1 MTETTGITSPGLC
14 RLTVKTPQ
22 RLLDLAVPV
31 DVPLADL
38 LPTLLDHAGEGLA
51 EQGIE
56 HGGWV
61 LQRLGEGPLDEEST
75 PETLSLRDGETL
87 HLRPRTEALP
97 AIHFDDL
104 VDGVATSM
112 RARPHGWD
120 ARTGRRLLRAT
131 AVLLLAAGWV
141 VCALPG
147 GSATTRAAVAAA
159 TGLLVLFGAAAA
171 SRAVGDSAA
180 GAALGVF
187 VPPYLALAGALLPAG
202 DADPGGQLTGARLLA
217 GAAAAAGGAV
227 LTVAAVAAFVPLL
240 LSLAVIA
247 LAGAVWGGLM
257 LTLDVGLGPAA
268 SVVAVLAVAV
278 GGLVPS
284 LAFRLSGL
292 RLPVLPSNAEEL
304 QEGIDPH
311 PHGQVVDR
319 TALAEEWMTAL
330 YAAVG
335 LVCAAVLTALLLD
348 GPDTAARI
356 TAGVLCLLLL
366 LHSRGI
372 GNLWQRPAVFL
383 PGLYGIVLAALT
395 AGAELAPERRP
406 VLLAVL
412 LALAGIAAITSW
424 TVPGRRVLP
433 HWGRA
438 GDILHTCA
446 AVALIPLAL
455 WVLGVYGDLR
465 AISG

>member
-1 MTETTGITSPGLC
+1 MTETSGISSPGLC

-22 RLLDLAVPV
+22 RVLDLAVPV

-38 LPTLLDHAGEGLA
+38 LPTLLEHAGEELP

-56 HGGWV
+56 HEGWV
-61 LQRLGEGPLDEEST
+61 LQRLGEDPLDEEST
-75 PETLSLRDGETL
+75 PEGLSLRDGEML
-87 HLRPRTEALP
+87 HLRPRTERLP

-104 VDGVATSM
+104 VDGVAGSM
-112 RARPHGWD
+112 RDRPHGWD
-120 ARTGRRLLRAT
+120 GRTGRRMLRAT

-147 GSATTRAAVAAA
+147 GAGPAPAAVAGI

-187 VPPYLALAGALLPAG
+187 VPLYLALAGALLPVG
-202 DADPGGQLTGARLLA
+202 EADGGGQLGGARLLA
-217 GAAAAAGGAV
+217 ASAAAAGGSV
-227 LTVAAVAAFVPLL
+227 LAVAAVAAFVPLL
-240 LSLAVIA
+240 LSVAVIA
-247 LAGAVWGGLM
+247 LAGAVWGALM
-257 LTLDVGLGPAA
+257 LTLDVGIGPAA

-278 GGLVPS
+278 GGLVPGLS
-284 LAFRLSGL
+284 FRLSGL

-311 PHGQVVDR
+311 PHGHVVDR

-330 YAAVG
+330 YGAVG

-348 GPDTAARI
+348 DPDTAAQV
-356 TAGVLCLLLL
+356 TSWVLCMLLL

-372 GNLWQRPAVFL
+372 GHVWQRPAVFL
-383 PGLYGIVLAALT
+383 PGLYGLVLAALSEA
-395 AGAELAPERRP
+395 AGLSPEERP
-406 VLLAVL
+406 FVLVAL
-412 LALAGIAAITSW
+412 LALAGVAAVMSW
-424 TVPGRRVLP
+424 TVPGRRLLP

-438 GDILHTCA
+438 GDILQTCT

-455 WVLGVYGDLR
+455 WVLGVYGDMR
-465 AISG
+465 AVSG

>member
-1 MTETTGITSPGLC
+1 MTETSGISSPGLC
-14 RLTVKTPQ
+14 RLTVKTPK

-38 LPTLLDHAGEGLA
+38 LPTLLDHAGEELA

-61 LQRLGEGPLDEEST
+61 LQRLGEEPLDEEST
-75 PETLSLRDGETL
+75 PEVLSLRDGETL
-87 HLRPRTEALP
+87 HLRPRVEALP

-104 VDGVATSM
+104 VDGVASTM
-112 RARPHGWD
+112 RERPHGWD
-120 ARTGRRLLRAT
+120 SRTGRWLLRT
-131 AVLLLAAGWV
+131 SAVLLLAAGWV

-147 GSATTRAAVAAA
+147 GEGPTRAAVAGVA
-159 TGLLVLFGAAAA
+159 GLLVLFGAAAA

-187 VPPYLALAGALLPAG
+187 VPPYLALAGALLPVG
-202 DADPGGQLTGARLLA
+202 EADGGGQLTGARLLA
-217 GAAAAAGGAV
+217 ASAAAVGGAV
-227 LTVAAVAAFVPLL
+227 LAVAAVAAFVPLL
-240 LSLAVIA
+240 LSVAVIA
-247 LAGAVWGGLM
+247 LAGAVWGTLM
-257 LTLDVGLGPAA
+257 LTLDVGLGHAA

-278 GGLVPS
+278 GGLVPGLS
-284 LAFRLSGL
+284 FRLSGL

-311 PHGQVVDR
+311 PHGHVVGR

-335 LVCAAVLTALLLD
+335 LVCTAVLTALLLD
-348 GPDTAARI
+348 DPDTPARV

-366 LHSRGI
+366 LHSRAI
-372 GNLWQRPAVFL
+372 GNVWQRPAVFL
-383 PGLYGIVLAALT
+383 PGLYGLVLAALT
-395 AGAELAPERRP
+395 EGAELSPEDRP
-406 VLLAVL
+406 VLLAAL
-412 LALAGIAAITSW
+412 FALAGIAAITSW

-455 WVLGVYGDLR
+455 WVFGVYGDLR

>member
-1 MTETTGITSPGLC
+1 MTETPGISSPGLC
-14 RLTVKTPQ
+14 RLTVRTPQ

-38 LPTLLDHAGEGLA
+38 LPTLLDHAGEELA

-61 LQRLGEGPLDEEST
+61 LQRLGGEPLDEEST
-75 PETLSLRDGETL
+75 PEALSLRDGETL

-104 VDGVATSM
+104 VDGVASTM
-112 RARPHGWD
+112 RERPYGWD
-120 ARTGRRLLRAT
+120 APAGRRLLRTA
-131 AVLLLAAGWV
+131 AVLLLAAGWI

-147 GSATTRAAVAAA
+147 GGGPTRAAVAGI

-187 VPPYLALAGALLPAG
+187 VAPYLALAGALLPVG
-202 DADPGGQLTGARLLA
+202 EADGGGQLGGARLLA
-217 GAAAAAGGAV
+217 ASAAAAGGAV
-227 LTVAAVAAFVPLL
+227 LAVAAVAAFVPLL
-240 LSLAVIA
+240 LSVAVIA
-247 LAGAVWGGLM
+247 LAGAVWGTLM

-268 SVVAVLAVAV
+268 SLVAVFAVAV
-278 GGLVPS
+278 GGLVPG

-292 RLPVLPSNAEEL
+292 RLPVLPSNAEQL

-311 PHGQVVDR
+311 PHEGVVSR

-335 LVCAAVLTALLLD
+335 LVCALALSALLLD
-348 GPDTAARI
+348 EPGTPARV
-356 TAGVLCLLLL
+356 TAGVLSLLLL
-366 LHSRGI
+366 LHSRAI

-383 PGLYGIVLAALT
+383 PGLYGLVLAALT
-395 AGAELAPERRP
+395 GASALSPGNRP
-406 VLLAVL
+406 AVL
-412 LALAGIAAITSW
+412 VTLLVLAGVAIVTSW

-455 WVLGVYGDLR
+455 WVLGVYGALR